1 MVIHGSFFCFLN
13 SYPSIK
19 TRFNALWIMRLSKGF
34 ILVAPDLSQPSAA
47 GWGCAQCVGTRASP
61 PPPPFVHCS
70 TTAPEMPPGII
81 LGHESPRDVADTF
94 VLTGSRWQ
102 ALALKGEGQ
111 GDNNITQHSDIL
123 EATGAPITTTWD
135 VSGLTTGPVGSPS
148 PSDTGNLTTITVPL
162 QAGAPG
168 NQTRNESGFPIRYWS
183 PIIFVVLALLVLF
196 FTYRR
201 TKGNG
206 SQEPTTSISDFSD
219 EATPE
224 NDTALIVT
232 AAQKRSDNPPPQE
245 LSKTTPCQPAPPSE
259 QPSQPTDPTTVG
271 SSLCSGVP
279 VDD

>member
-1 MVIHGSFFCFLN
+1 
-13 SYPSIK
+13 
-19 TRFNALWIMRLSKGF
+19 
-34 ILVAPDLSQPSAA
+34 
-47 GWGCAQCVGTRASP
+47 
-61 PPPPFVHCS
+61 
-70 TTAPEMPPGII
+70 MPPGII

-94 VLTGSRWQ
+94 MFTGSRWQ
-102 ALALKGEGQ
+102 GKKGEGRHCGASRGGGVQERMEAKGAGRGGLCLAVLCVGVALALKGEDQ
-111 GDNNITQHSDIL
+111 GDNNITQHSDIS
-123 EATGAPITTTWD
+123 EATGAPTTATWD

-162 QAGAPG
+162 QADAPG

-219 EATPE
+219 VADPE
-224 NDTALIVT
+224 NDTALTVP
-232 AAQKRSDNPPPQE
+232 AAQKRSDNPLPQE
-245 LSKTTPCQPAPPSE
+245 LSKTTPCQPAPSSE
-259 QPSQPTDPTTVG
+259 QLSQPTNPTAVG
-271 SSLCSGVP
+271 ASLCSGVP